1 MNIVFFGTPEF
12 AVPALKAAA
21 AAGHNILFAVSQPDR
36 PSGRKLEIL
45 PTPVKKSALELSIP
59 VLQPEKVKS
68 PEFMEQYLKTKPD
81 LNLIAA
87 FGQILPDE
95 IIYHPK
101 FHSINIH
108 ASLLPRWRG
117 AAPINAAIMA
127 GDKETG
133 VSYQFIDKRLDCGDI
148 MHMDRYEIQDDDDS
162 ITLYSKLSALA
173 GSSVPQVLDMLESG
187 KYERVKQ
194 DESLATLVKTLKKE
208 DGKIDFNKSNRD
220 IFNMVRG
227 LLPWPVSYCM
237 LDGKTLK
244 IFSAKCIDVAEVHPP
259 GTVYGIEKK
268 SGFLV
273 AAGKG
278 GLLIKEV
285 QAEGKKRMS
294 APDFIAGHQDIV
306 GKVLR

>member
-21 AAGHNILFAVSQPDR
+21 AAGHKILFAVSQPDR
-36 PSGRKLEIL
+36 PAGRKQEIL
-45 PTPVKKSALELSIP
+45 PTPVKKAAIELSIP

-68 PEFMEQYLKTKPD
+68 PGFMEQYLKSKPD

-148 MHMDRYEIQDDDDS
+148 MHMDKYEIQDNDDS

-173 GSSVPQVLDMLESG
+173 GTSVPRVLDMLESG

-194 DESLATLVKTLKKE
+194 DESLATLVKALKKE

-227 LLPWPVSYCM
+227 LLPWPVSYCSF
-237 LDGKTLK
+237 DDKILK
-244 IFSAKCIDVAEVHPP
+244 IFKSEYIDEVTDSAP
-259 GTVYGIEKK
+259 GTIHKIIKGA
-268 SGFLV
+268 GFLT

-278 GLLIKEV
+278 SLLIKEV
-285 QAEGKKRMS
+285 QLEGKKRMS
-294 APDFIAGHQDIV
+294 ASDFIAGHHDII
-306 GKVLR
+306 GKVLK

>member
-12 AVPALKAAA
+12 AVPSLKAAA
-21 AAGHNILFAVSQPDR
+21 ASGHKILFAVSQPDR
-36 PSGRKLEIL
+36 PAGRKQEIL
-45 PTPVKKSALELSIP
+45 PTPVKKTALELAIP

-68 PEFMEQYLKTKPD
+68 PEFMEQYLQSKPD

-148 MHMDRYEIQDDDDS
+148 MHMDRYEIQDGDDS

-173 GSSVPQVLDMLESG
+173 GNSVPRVLELLESG

-194 DESLATLVKTLKKE
+194 DDSAATLVKTLKKE
-208 DGKIDFNKSNRD
+208 DGKIDFKKSNRD

-227 LLPWPVSYCM
+227 LLPWPVSYCG
-237 LDGKTLK
+237 LDGKILK
-244 IFSAKCIDVAEVHPP
+244 IFSATCIDNAEVHPP
-259 GTVYGIEKK
+259 GTVYGIEKG
-268 SGFLV
+268 SGFMV

-278 GLLIKEV
+278 GLLIKEI

-294 APDFIAGHQDIV
+294 ASDFIAGHQDIV
-306 GKVLR
+306 GKVLK

>member
-21 AAGHNILFAVSQPDR
+21 AAGHKILFAVSQPDR
-36 PSGRKLEIL
+36 PSGRKQEIL
-45 PTPVKKSALELSIP
+45 PTPVKKAALELSIP

-68 PEFMEQYLKTKPD
+68 PEFMEQYLKSKPD

-133 VSYQFIDKRLDCGDI
+133 ISYQFIDKRLDCGDI
-148 MHMDRYEIQDDDDS
+148 MHTDKYEIQDNDDS
-162 ITLYSKLSALA
+162 ISLYSKLSTLA
-173 GSSVPQVLDMLESG
+173 GSSVPRVLELLESG

-194 DESLATLVKTLKKE
+194 DERSATLVKTLKKE
-208 DGKIDFNKSNRD
+208 DGKIDFNKPNRD

-227 LLPWPVSYCM
+227 LLPWPVSYCE

-244 IFSAKCIDVAEVHPP
+244 IFSAECVDDAEVHAP
-259 GTVYGIEKK
+259 GTIYGIEKGA
-268 SGFLV
+268 GFLA

-285 QAEGKKRMS
+285 QTEGKKRMAAS
-294 APDFIAGHQDIV
+294 DFIAGHQDIV
-306 GKVLR
+306 GKVLK